1 MTYSRTK
8 INAVFLSAL
17 MVLSMVAA
25 GAAFA
30 APAAAQTDAVQEDE
44 VSIGGSTVTVN
55 TGGANSIPVSDL
67 PAGVEVTDV
76 SDGGRI
82 TRMKSST
89 VTLETVSRVR

>member
-1 MTYSRTK
+1 
-8 INAVFLSAL
+8 

-55 TGGANSIPVSDL
+55 TGGANSISVSDL

-76 SDGGRI
+76 SDGGLYK
-82 TRMKSST
+82 RMKVLSST